1 MSPSLGSDC
10 GRKPTLG
17 VARHCGLRLGLG
29 RLGGRRI
36 RKARDNR
43 RLRRRRWPGSRRLG
57 LRLGGRCGTWRLGDA
72 GARLDHRLVRLSCL
86 DPHGSLGGAGGARLG
101 GCRLL
106 ARDLALCGGLLGRGG
121 LGSLLARSLG
131 LWPGIGLDLR
141 RSNVRSA
148 QGRVALHVGTGA
160 GHRAKRALVDDE
172 CFERLRWTG
181 NDLRGDDTPH
191 ARGRR
196 RCGGDGSL
204 HGTNATIEALLGR
217 RSIRKFKD
225 EAIDDDTRATLET
238 VAQHA
243 ASSQF
248 LNDWSAI
255 RITDPA
261 IKAKL
266 AEFGH
271 QPYIATAPLLYVF
284 VIDEHRNARIAE
296 RKGIDPASDEFHLKY
311 SYRFTQAQN
320 DAVLALHAMETA
332 AYSLGLG
339 CVILGS
345 LLNNIPGLIDVLNLP
360 EYTYPVLGLA
370 IGKPDQNPTVKPRMP
385 RTMQFFENTY
395 PADADGVLDQLPAF
409 DEEVHRYYDLRQA
422 DRPVDAFSDQVV
434 TISRQDVSHQTLLDK
449 AAAQG
454 FRLD

>member
-1 MSPSLGSDC
+1 M
-10 GRKPTLG
+10 
-17 VARHCGLRLGLG
+17 V
-29 RLGGRRI
+29 
-36 RKARDNR
+36 
-43 RLRRRRWPGSRRLG
+43 
-57 LRLGGRCGTWRLGDA
+57 
-72 GARLDHRLVRLSCL
+72 
-86 DPHGSLGGAGGARLG
+86 
-101 GCRLL
+101 
-106 ARDLALCGGLLGRGG
+106 
-121 LGSLLARSLG
+121 
-131 LWPGIGLDLR
+131 
-141 RSNVRSA
+141 
-148 QGRVALHVGTGA
+148 
-160 GHRAKRALVDDE
+160 
-172 CFERLRWTG
+172 
-181 NDLRGDDTPH
+181 
-191 ARGRR
+191 
-196 RCGGDGSL
+196 
-204 HGTNATIEALLGR
+204 TNATIEALLGR

-261 IKAKL
+261 TKAKL

-320 DAVLALHAMETA
+320 DA
-332 AYSLGLG
+332 
-339 CVILGS
+339 
-345 LLNNIPGLIDVLNLP
+345 
-360 EYTYPVLGLA
+360 VLGLA

-454 FRLD
+454 FRLDQ

>member
-1 MSPSLGSDC
+1 M
-10 GRKPTLG
+10 
-17 VARHCGLRLGLG
+17 V
-29 RLGGRRI
+29 
-36 RKARDNR
+36 
-43 RLRRRRWPGSRRLG
+43 
-57 LRLGGRCGTWRLGDA
+57 
-72 GARLDHRLVRLSCL
+72 
-86 DPHGSLGGAGGARLG
+86 
-101 GCRLL
+101 
-106 ARDLALCGGLLGRGG
+106 
-121 LGSLLARSLG
+121 
-131 LWPGIGLDLR
+131 
-141 RSNVRSA
+141 
-148 QGRVALHVGTGA
+148 
-160 GHRAKRALVDDE
+160 
-172 CFERLRWTG
+172 
-181 NDLRGDDTPH
+181 
-191 ARGRR
+191 
-196 RCGGDGSL
+196 
-204 HGTNATIEALLGR
+204 TNATIEALLGR

-261 IKAKL
+261 TKAKL

-409 DEEVHRYYDLRQA
+409 DGGSSPVLRSA
-422 DRPVDAFSDQVV
+422 PSRPSGGRLQRSGRHDQSAGCQPSD
-434 TISRQDVSHQTLLDK
+434 TARQGRRSGLPSGSVRSEPT
-449 AAAQG
+449 
-454 FRLD
+454 R

>member
-1 MSPSLGSDC
+1 M
-10 GRKPTLG
+10 
-17 VARHCGLRLGLG
+17 V
-29 RLGGRRI
+29 
-36 RKARDNR
+36 
-43 RLRRRRWPGSRRLG
+43 
-57 LRLGGRCGTWRLGDA
+57 
-72 GARLDHRLVRLSCL
+72 
-86 DPHGSLGGAGGARLG
+86 
-101 GCRLL
+101 
-106 ARDLALCGGLLGRGG
+106 
-121 LGSLLARSLG
+121 
-131 LWPGIGLDLR
+131 
-141 RSNVRSA
+141 
-148 QGRVALHVGTGA
+148 
-160 GHRAKRALVDDE
+160 
-172 CFERLRWTG
+172 
-181 NDLRGDDTPH
+181 
-191 ARGRR
+191 
-196 RCGGDGSL
+196 
-204 HGTNATIEALLGR
+204 TNATIEALLGR

-395 PADADGVLDQLPAF
+395 PGRRWSTRPAARLRRRSSPVLRSAPSRPSGGRLQRSGRHNQSAGCQPSDAARQGRRSGLPSGL
-409 DEEVHRYYDLRQA
+409 V
-422 DRPVDAFSDQVV
+422 RPGP
-434 TISRQDVSHQTLLDK
+434 TR
-449 AAAQG
+449 
-454 FRLD
+454 

>member
-1 MSPSLGSDC
+1 M
-10 GRKPTLG
+10 
-17 VARHCGLRLGLG
+17 V
-29 RLGGRRI
+29 
-36 RKARDNR
+36 
-43 RLRRRRWPGSRRLG
+43 
-57 LRLGGRCGTWRLGDA
+57 
-72 GARLDHRLVRLSCL
+72 
-86 DPHGSLGGAGGARLG
+86 
-101 GCRLL
+101 
-106 ARDLALCGGLLGRGG
+106 
-121 LGSLLARSLG
+121 
-131 LWPGIGLDLR
+131 
-141 RSNVRSA
+141 
-148 QGRVALHVGTGA
+148 
-160 GHRAKRALVDDE
+160 
-172 CFERLRWTG
+172 
-181 NDLRGDDTPH
+181 
-191 ARGRR
+191 
-196 RCGGDGSL
+196 
-204 HGTNATIEALLGR
+204 TNATIEALLGR
-217 RSIRKFKD
+217 RSIRKFKG
-225 EAIDDDTRATLET
+225 EAIDDDIRATLET

-345 LLNNIPGLIDVLNLP
+345 LLNNIPGLIDVL
-360 EYTYPVLGLA
+360 GLA

-385 RTMQFFENTY
+385 HTMQFFENTY
-395 PADADGVLDQLPAF
+395 PADADGVLDQLSAF

-422 DRPVDAFSDQVV
+422 DRPVDAFSDQVA

-454 FRLD
+454 FRLDQ